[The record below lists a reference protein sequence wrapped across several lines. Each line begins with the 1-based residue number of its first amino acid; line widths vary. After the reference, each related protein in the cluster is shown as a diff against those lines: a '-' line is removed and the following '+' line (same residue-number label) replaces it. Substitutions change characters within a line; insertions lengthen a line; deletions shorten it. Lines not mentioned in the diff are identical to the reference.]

1 MAHCPSQIVRDF
13 YAARASGNLDAVRT
27 FIAPDV
33 LWIEPAVGDQTGEL
47 HGADAVIDMIT
58 KALELTSG
66 TFALE
71 IGEIVEVAGHCAA
84 VISWSAEKA
93 GHAISSRELATFS
106 VVKNRIAFA
115 HFLPED
121 IEHDRTF
128 WD

>member
-1 MAHCPSQIVRDF
+1 MSLP
-13 YAARASGNLDAVRT
+13 ASYGAVQ
-27 FIAPDV
+27 
-33 LWIEPAVGDQTGEL
+33 WIEPAVGDQAGEFL
-47 HGADAVIDMIT
+47 GADAVIDMIT

-71 IGEIVEVAGHCAA
+71 IREIDAVAGRCAA
-84 VISWSAEKA
+84 VICWSAERA
-93 GHAISSRELATFS
+93 EHSIYSRELATFS

-128 WD
+128 WE